1 MLRYV
6 CVMGPISDPT
16 EFQWYAQ
23 LCTSRHTFT
32 YKHHQLPIEI
42 LTQKINNKRPTE
54 SSKVL
59 YSDHVL
65 LSVYSFSSDSDLC
78 YIYASLLVASPV
90 QEARRRGGKSASIS
104 WKSHWMSAI
113 DRNRFP
119 VSMVHFELLEM
130 DVSAVSKGFKTG
142 FHQIYLD
149 HFIKCESAALGDKV
163 KEKNRGSQN
172 RKTSSTRGL

>member
-16 EFQWYAQ
+16 EFQWHAQ

-42 LTQKINNKRPTE
+42 LTPKINNKRPSE

-59 YSDHVL
+59 FGPCFAFRLQLFFRPMLY
-65 LSVYSFSSDSDLC
+65 LC
-78 YIYASLLVASPV
+78 QSAGCISGPRGEA
-90 QEARRRGGKSASIS
+90 ARRKICIDFLEIPLDVS
-104 WKSHWMSAI
+104 

-142 FHQIYLD
+142 FQQIYLD
-149 HFIKCESAALGDKV
+149 HFIKFESAAVGDRSK
-163 KEKNRGSQN
+163 
-172 RKTSSTRGL
+172 RKKQVVTKP